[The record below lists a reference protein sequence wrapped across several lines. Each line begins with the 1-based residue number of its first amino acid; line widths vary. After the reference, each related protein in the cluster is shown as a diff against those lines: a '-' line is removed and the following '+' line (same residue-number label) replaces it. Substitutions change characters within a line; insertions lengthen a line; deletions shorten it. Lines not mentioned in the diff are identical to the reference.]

1 MFGRKKADPHSTTP
15 PSTTPHSTTPQGT
28 TLISGPHTGVLPASQ
43 VPARLRV
50 GAVTPPGRPLAGD
63 AVLVSGILLGVFQ
76 VVLVQVTAAL
86 PRASWPT
93 PGQELPAV
101 ADPAD
106 PMRFAVVWSS
116 GAQAD
121 GTSAPADPAQWSHSG
136 LMGWD
141 SGPGGAHT
149 RALAEWLASSGF
161 VPGDFGPPLA
171 QISPELPAVLSA
183 ACTRYSTVIA
193 GHDALALMRTGLP
206 AQGVVAAMRPLHM
219 PVEMMPSPS
228 ASMAWL
234 TLDVTPPGGD
244 PGPLDARDHA
254 DQRGADQRGA
264 DQRGADQRGAGVR
277 EQAGAPYRCT
287 IRFGF
292 RSPERLAALATVGTR
307 LPLRVDP
314 ADRSRVTIDLPALGI
329 VPG

>member
-1 MFGRKKADPHSTTP
+1 MFGRKKADPHSAA
-15 PSTTPHSTTPQGT
+15 PQST
-28 TLISGPHTGVLPASQ
+28 TLISGPYTGVLPADQ
-43 VPARLRV
+43 VPARLWV

-106 PMRFAVVWSS
+106 PMHFAVVWSS

-121 GTSAPADPAQWSHSG
+121 GTSAPADPAQWNHSG
-136 LMGWD
+136 LTGWD
-141 SGPGGAHT
+141 GGPGGAHT
-149 RALAEWLASSGF
+149 QAVAEWLAANGF
-161 VPGDFGPPLA
+161 VPGDFGPALG
-171 QISPELPAVLSA
+171 QISPELPAVLYA
-183 ACTRYSTVIA
+183 ACARYSTVIA
-193 GHDALALMRTGLP
+193 GHDALALMSTGLP
-206 AQGVVAAMRPLHM
+206 AQGVVAAMTPLHM
-219 PVEMMPSPS
+219 PVEMLPSPS

-234 TLDVTPPGGD
+234 TLEVTPPGGD
-244 PGPLDARDHA
+244 PGLLDARDRADQRGTDQRRA
-254 DQRGADQRGA
+254 DQRGAD
-264 DQRGADQRGAGVR
+264 VL

>member
-1 MFGRKKADPHSTTP
+1 MFGRKKAD
-15 PSTTPHSTTPQGT
+15 PHSTTPQGT
-28 TLISGPHTGVLPASQ
+28 TLISGPYTGVLPASQ

-149 RALAEWLASSGF
+149 QALADWLAASGF
-161 VPGDFGPPLA
+161 VPGDFGPALA

-183 ACTRYSTVIA
+183 ACARHSTVIA

-206 AQGVVAAMRPLHM
+206 AQGVVAIMTPLHM

-234 TLDVTPPGGD
+234 TLDVTPPGAD

-254 DQRGADQRGA
+254 YQRGADQRRA
-264 DQRGADQRGAGVR
+264 SVR